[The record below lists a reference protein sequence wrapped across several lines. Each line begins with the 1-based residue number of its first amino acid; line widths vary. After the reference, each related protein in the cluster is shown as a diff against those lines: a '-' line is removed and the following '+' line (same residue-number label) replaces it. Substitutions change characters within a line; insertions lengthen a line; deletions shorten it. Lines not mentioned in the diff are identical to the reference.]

1 MKLIGIS
8 GSLRRASCNTGLLRY
23 CQTVLSKRSIDLT
36 IVPPSLIKSL
46 PLFDSD
52 DEEKKLPES
61 VHDLYTNY
69 LSQADGFLFATCEY
83 NGGISA
89 PMKNALDWGSRDGN
103 YFDNKPSAVIGAGG
117 YAGTTRAQ
125 GHMRDILF
133 NLNSKYLMGSFGSGS
148 EIRIQIFQ
156 DEPPPFDSETGD
168 LQGEFWQKELHKT
181 MDAFVDWTHLL
192 QKK

>member
-8 GSLRRASCNTGLLRY
+8 GSLRKASANTGLLRY
-23 CQTVLSKRSIDLT
+23 CQSILSKKSVELT
-36 IVPPSLIKSL
+36 IVPPTLIKAL

-52 DEEKKLPES
+52 DEGHLPDS
-61 VHDLYTNY
+61 VRDLYQNY
-69 LSQADGFLFATCEY
+69 LSKADGFLFATCEY
-83 NGGISA
+83 NGGLSA
-89 PMKNALDWGSRDGN
+89 PMKNTLDWGSRDGN
-103 YFDNKPSAVIGAGG
+103 YFDNKPSAIIGAGG

-125 GHMRDILF
+125 GHMRDVLF
-133 NLNSKYLMGSFGSGS
+133 NLNSKYLSGSFGSGA

-156 DEPPPFDSETGD
+156 DKPPPFESESGD
-168 LQGEFWQKELHKT
+168 LVGELWQKELHKT